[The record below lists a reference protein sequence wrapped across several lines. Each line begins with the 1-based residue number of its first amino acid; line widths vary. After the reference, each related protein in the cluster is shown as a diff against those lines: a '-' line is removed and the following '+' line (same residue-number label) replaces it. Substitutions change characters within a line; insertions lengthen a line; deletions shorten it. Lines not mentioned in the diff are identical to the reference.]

1 LQFVINNFQ
10 PDLGK
15 WREKM
20 KTRILIK
27 NDVVNGKKIELGR
40 DVNHKV
46 METIEDCIELLRNG
60 VVTIG
65 DVNSGYSVRRQRELC
80 GGQSKN
86 DKFAKSQGYLSWA
99 ALCEDFDLPADATIG
114 SLVALARQNK
124 EENKEEN
131 EDEDEEEV

>member
-1 LQFVINNFQ
+1 
-10 PDLGK
+10 
-15 WREKM
+15 M

-27 NDVVNGKKIELGR
+27 NDVVNGEKIELGR

-46 METIEDCIELLRNG
+46 METIDDCIQLLRDG

-65 DVNSGYSVRRQRELC
+65 DVNSGFSIRRQRELC
-80 GGQSKN
+80 SGQSRN

-99 ALCEDFDLPADATIG
+99 ALCKDFGLPSNATIS
-114 SLVALARQNK
+114 SLVALAKRNK

-131 EDEDEEEV
+131 DEDEDEEDE